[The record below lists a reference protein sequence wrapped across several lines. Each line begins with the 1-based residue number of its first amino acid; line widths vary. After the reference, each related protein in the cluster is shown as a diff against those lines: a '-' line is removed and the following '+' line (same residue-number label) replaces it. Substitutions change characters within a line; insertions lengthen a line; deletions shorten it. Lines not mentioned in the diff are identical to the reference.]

1 MVVTGSFRKD
11 MWAVDMSPEL
21 DAYYLEQEQRQKEV
35 NSGWLMKQSK
45 SVSVDLGE
53 DDSRGSVEHNGY
65 SQGDQRDIGS
75 MDALHNK
82 SYGLMGKT
90 QLSDVMT
97 SCSLHPKSL
106 YTVCGTLS

>member
-1 MVVTGSFRKD
+1 MGFLGKMQQRRMCSFDRYGMPEMVVTGSFLKE

-53 DDSRGSVEHNGY
+53 DDSRGSVEHNRY

-82 SYGLMGKT
+82 SY
-90 QLSDVMT
+90 
-97 SCSLHPKSL
+97 
-106 YTVCGTLS
+106 